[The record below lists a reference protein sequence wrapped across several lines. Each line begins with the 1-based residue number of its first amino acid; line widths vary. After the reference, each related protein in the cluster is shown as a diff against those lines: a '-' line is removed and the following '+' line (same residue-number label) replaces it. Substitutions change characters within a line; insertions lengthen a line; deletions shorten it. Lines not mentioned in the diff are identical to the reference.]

1 MIIEWLG
8 LAFVTLSLPFFVGGS
23 VGLLRFPNLYTRLHA
38 LSKADNLGLGFVVIG
53 VLVTADSWGE
63 ALKLVLIWLL
73 ILAGSA
79 IGGYLV
85 ANSELEKRNR
95 SG

>member
-1 MIIEWLG
+1 MISEWLG
-8 LAFVTLSLPFFVGGS
+8 LAFVTLSIPFFVGGS

>member
-1 MIIEWLG
+1 MIGEWVG
-8 LAFVTLSLPFFVGGS
+8 LAFTALSIPFFMGGS
-23 VGLLRFPNLYTRLHA
+23 VALLRFPDLYTRLHA

-53 VLVTADSWGE
+53 MLVTADSLGE

-73 ILAGSA
+73 VLAGSA
-79 IGGYLV
+79 IGSYLV
-85 ANSELEKRNR
+85 ANSELGKRDR

>member
-1 MIIEWLG
+1 MISEWVG
-8 LAFVTLSLPFFVGGS
+8 LAFMALSIPFFVGGCL
-23 VGLLRFPNLYTRLHA
+23 GLLRFPNLYTRLHA

-53 VLVTADSWGE
+53 MLVTADSWGE

-73 ILAGSA
+73 VLAGSA
-79 IGGYLV
+79 IGAYLV

-95 SG
+95 NG

>member
-1 MIIEWLG
+1 MIGEWVG
-8 LAFVTLSLPFFVGGS
+8 LALMALSIPFFWGGS
-23 VGLLRFPNLYTRLHA
+23 VGLLRFPDLYTRLHA

-53 VLVTADSWGE
+53 MLVTADSWGE

-79 IGGYLV
+79 VGGYVV
-85 ANSELEKRNR
+85 ANSELDKRNR
-95 SG
+95 RG

>member
-1 MIIEWLG
+1 MISEWLG
-8 LAFVTLSLPFFVGGS
+8 LAFVTLSIPFFVGGS

-38 LSKADNLGLGFVVIG
+38 LSKADNLGLGFVVIAM
-53 VLVTADSWGE
+53 LVTADSWGE

>member
-1 MIIEWLG
+1 MISEWVG
-8 LAFVTLSLPFFVGGS
+8 LAFMALSIPFFAGGS
-23 VGLLRFPNLYTRLHA
+23 LGLLRFPNLYTRLHA

-53 VLVTADSWGE
+53 MLVTADSWGE

-73 ILAGSA
+73 VLAGSA

-95 SG
+95 NG